1 MNFPALRSRR
11 LRSSS
16 TMRRLVRE
24 NRLSV
29 NDLVYP
35 MFIAEGKNKKD
46 EIASM
51 PGILRQ
57 TIDNAISEVEEV
69 VKLAIPAICLF
80 GIPDGKD
87 PEATSAYDIDGVIQV
102 AITEIK
108 MRFPDLLVV
117 ADTCLCEYTSHGHC
131 GIVMNGKVVNDP
143 SIELLS
149 KVAVSQARAG
159 ADIIAP
165 SDMLDGR
172 VESIRWALDNAGFQD
187 IPIMSY
193 AVKYASAFYGPFR
206 DAAQSAPEFGDRK
219 TYQMDSA
226 NAIEAAKEIQQDV
239 AEGADIIM
247 IKPAMSYLDIV
258 YMAKEITDLPVATY
272 NVSGEYAMIK
282 AAAQNGWIDEK
293 KVAME
298 ALLSM
303 KRAGADIIFTYFAK
317 DVAKWLKEE
326 YGTI

>member
-11 LRSSS
+11 LRSSD

-24 NRLSV
+24 NTLSI

-46 EIASM
+46 AIASM
-51 PGILRQ
+51 PGIYRQ
-57 TIDNAISEVEEV
+57 TIDNAIYEVEEV
-69 VKLAIPAICLF
+69 VKAGIPAVCLF

-87 PEATSAYDIDGVIQV
+87 PEASSALDMDGVIQV

-108 MRFPDLLVV
+108 RRFPNLLVV

-131 GIVMNGKVVNDP
+131 GIVINGKVVNDP

-149 KVAVSQARAG
+149 RVAVSQARAG

-172 VESIRWALDNAGFQD
+172 VESIRWALDDEGFQD
-187 IPIMSY
+187 VPIMSY

-219 TYQMDSA
+219 SYQMDPA
-226 NAIEAAKEIQQDV
+226 NAIEAAKEINQDV
-239 AEGADIIM
+239 VEGADIIM
-247 IKPAMSYLDIV
+247 IKPAMAYLDIV
-258 YMAKEITDLPVATY
+258 YMAKEMTDLPVATY

-282 AAAQNGWIDEK
+282 AAAQNGWIDER

-303 KRAGADIIFTYFAK
+303 KRAGADVIFTYFAL
-317 DVAKWLKEE
+317 DVARWLKEE

>member
-11 LRSSS
+11 LRASS

-24 NRLSV
+24 NTLSI
-29 NDLVYP
+29 NDFVYP
-35 MFIAEGKNKKD
+35 MFISEGRNKKD
-46 EIASM
+46 EIPSM
-51 PGILRQ
+51 PGIYRQ
-57 TIDNAISEVEEV
+57 TIDNAIREVEEA
-69 VKLAIPAICLF
+69 VKLGIPAVCLF

-87 PEATSAYDIDGVIQV
+87 PEASSAFDMDGVIQV

-108 MRFPDLLVV
+108 RRFPELLII

-131 GIVMNGKVVNDP
+131 GIVINGKVVNDP

-172 VESIRWALDNAGFQD
+172 VESIRWALDDEGFQD
-187 IPIMSY
+187 VPIMSY

-226 NAIEAAKEIQQDV
+226 NAIEATKEINQDV

-247 IKPAMSYLDIV
+247 IKPAMAYLDIV
-258 YMAKEITDLPVATY
+258 YMAKEMIDLPVATY

-282 AAAQNGWIDEK
+282 AAAQNGWIDER

-303 KRAGADIIFTYFAK
+303 KRAGADIIFTYFAL
-317 DVAKWLKEE
+317 DAARWLKEE

>member
-46 EIASM
+46 QIASM
-51 PGILRQ
+51 PGIYRQ
-57 TIDNAISEVEEV
+57 TIDNAIHEVEEV
-69 VKLAIPAICLF
+69 VKLGIPAVCLF

-108 MRFPDLLVV
+108 RRFPDLLVV

-172 VESIRWALDNAGFQD
+172 VESIRWALDNEGFQD

-226 NAIEAAKEIQQDV
+226 NAIEAAKEINQDV
-239 AEGADIIM
+239 SEGADIIM

-258 YMAKEITDLPVATY
+258 YMAKEMTDLPVATY

-317 DVAKWLKEE
+317 DVARWLKEE